1 MTPAV
6 WGAAAGRAAA
16 LSKCVAARA
25 GQSGQATVIARRAR
39 RGSDYLY
46 QAPLMLALERR
57 SHRHADEGRLV
68 LRYAKSASVAVPL
81 IRN

>member
-1 MTPAV
+1 VQPQ
-6 WGAAAGRAAA
+6 AGRRHYPNA
-16 LSKCVAARA
+16 SQQERR
-25 GQSGQATVIARRAR
+25 SQATVIARRR
-39 RGSDYLY
+39 RGSDNLY
-46 QAPLMLALERR
+46 QVPLMLVLEQR